1 MSPVLAPARP
11 IAKRVAWAALAVFL
25 LAFIVLEVINHGG
38 SALVA
43 ALLLMVAPDLTMLIG
58 ARDGGDGRLSPRAVP
73 YYNAMH
79 RPWVPLAVLVVY
91 SAGGLGSWVPLF
103 TAALG
108 WLAHIALDR
117 AFGYGLRESD
127 GSRGVSGGSGATA
140 VLALR
145 AHR

>member
-1 MSPVLAPARP
+1 MSLVLAPARP
-11 IAKRVAWAALAVFL
+11 VVSRVAWATLAVFL

-127 GSRGVSGGSGATA
+127 GTRRVSGGSGATA
-140 VLALR
+140 APARQALP
-145 AHR
+145 